1 MLKKWIS
8 ILFLSTYLLTATEL
22 NELFKLPLLVEH
34 FVQHN
39 EGNKHVNFWEFLC
52 DHYSTDS
59 IKDADYDED
68 MKLPFKSQSH
78 FEKNNNINSFCFE
91 LAIQI
96 NNLPS
101 FIVKDFVI
109 LSEQLNNNSSINT
122 IWQPPKFS

>member
-1 MLKKWIS
+1 LKKWIA
-8 ILFLSTYLLTATEL
+8 ILFLSSYLLTATEL

-39 EGNKHVNFWEFLC
+39 EGNKQLNFWEFLC

-59 IKDADYDED
+59 IKDTDFDED
-68 MKLPFKSQSH
+68 MKLPFKSQSN
-78 FEKNNNINSFCFE
+78 FEKNNTINSFCFE

-101 FIVKDFVI
+101 FKAKDFVI
-109 LSEQLNNNSSINT
+109 ISEQFNKSSSINY
-122 IWQPPKFS
+122 IWQPPKFL

>member
-1 MLKKWIS
+1 
-8 ILFLSTYLLTATEL
+8 LFLSTYLLTATEL

-39 EGNKHVNFWEFLC
+39 EGNKHINFWDFLC
-52 DHYSTDS
+52 EHYSNNTV
-59 IKDADYDED
+59 KDADYDED

-78 FEKNNNINSFCFE
+78 FEKNNTINSFCFE
-91 LAIQI
+91 FAVYS
-96 NNLPS
+96 NNLTS

-109 LSEQLNNNSSINT
+109 LSEQFNNNSSINS

>member
-8 ILFLSTYLLTATEL
+8 ILFLSVYLLTATEF

-34 FVQHN
+34 FMQHN
-39 EGNKHVNFWEFLC
+39 EGNKHIDFWEFLC
-52 DHYSTDS
+52 NHYSTNA
-59 IKDADYDED
+59 IKDSDYDED

-78 FEKNNNINSFCFE
+78 FEKNNTINSICFDLSVE
-91 LAIQI
+91 T

-101 FIVKDFVI
+101 FKVNNFVNT
-109 LSEQLNNNSSINT
+109 SEQFNNNSSINS